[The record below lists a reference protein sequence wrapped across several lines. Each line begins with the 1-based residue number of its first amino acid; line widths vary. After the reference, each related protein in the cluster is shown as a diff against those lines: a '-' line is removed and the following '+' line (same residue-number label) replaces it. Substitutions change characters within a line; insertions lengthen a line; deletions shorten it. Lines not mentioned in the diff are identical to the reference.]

1 MTSKSPLP
9 RRTSSAMSAY
19 NTTTFDSAHEER
31 LSSLLASSNFSIAD
45 YLNLALSS
53 SSDNTNSTNSNQDDD
68 LLEQKMASLA
78 LQLQMSTQSCHD
90 EIGRIGA
97 ELSAIVPRCAA
108 DVTRVKSGLEG
119 MELDVRGLLEGMD
132 DQYHQQQQGSGGKEG
147 GNIHGPDVSGGGSAP
162 KDDDT
167 IITSIDNNTTNPN
180 PLSTLHSLLNLKN
193 HLTTTRSILAAASSW
208 DETINSIPKLLS
220 SSNNNNSGQP
230 NLIEAVAALSKLEQ
244 GARALQGMPEGQTE
258 RTAAISKLRTQL
270 EVLLKPQLLH
280 ALKKMETR
288 LGPLQQCVGMYGT
301 LGKMDVMREEYVRMR
316 PGEVISLWF
325 SFGGHNAAIGKNSVV
340 EDEEEK
346 VMDDEDDLDNDDK
359 TDEEE
364 EAEDFDFSE
373 ETTDATTS
381 SSTTNKSSSTQINA
395 KQFIEFLPTFY
406 ESVLELLSK
415 ERAQS
420 KQVFGP
426 ELAPSIVGRV
436 LLECFKPIISSFKSR
451 LGNVCSVPGSG
462 ISGNSSS
469 GNDGFGGTEGI
480 AAAYESTIQFLSL
493 AYDQMEP
500 WEGQGCNNQENDH
513 DSASNNDD
521 VMETIRT
528 AFRMI
533 ASPFVP
539 YQRALAEAERD
550 PLGKAASMVA
560 KDVRSVVGLQDA
572 ADRLGDLAPFMFPLA
587 DSAISRFEL
596 LTSGY
601 NASATLSLVD
611 NLIATH
617 ASELAIAMGSLSGH
631 VSNSKGNEF
640 DEQHANC
647 ALEILRIAG
656 SFKRSLKSFDN
667 SVKDRLRSLS
677 DMMLDD
683 TLEQSGG
690 GLPDAIEPAQL
701 RSFLAKE
708 ACSLSPDYIDD
719 GTGVKLPA
727 SVVELRRLACT
738 TSNSADGTTLFP
750 KSADSVSRLARS
762 CQSFVF
768 EVCYAIPEQ
777 NLCGIS
783 ALPVWKQD
791 GVGSG
796 DEDSYGILPQ
806 SFITHVG
813 EHILALVQALEPFA
827 SDKEALG
834 LANEVMTRV
843 IEVAVQPWKEFVA
856 AAGVSLTGDEKS
868 QLKSLMRGKEVSQFF
883 GDDGDTDMDN
893 QIEEEDDEEED
904 PDDKAS
910 TAFCNQWLDVVGLA
924 VAGRL
929 LERTMRIPRLG
940 RKGAEHLAA
949 DLNYIRNVFTALGV
963 AGHPHPLLGYM
974 AKLVTMDEES
984 LQFKIHSRQGE
995 KTPSD
1000 ALEVIKRAEIRIAYV
1015 RGISVYRYP
1024 ETCDHST

>member
-1 MTSKSPLP
+1 
-9 RRTSSAMSAY
+9 
-19 NTTTFDSAHEER
+19 
-31 LSSLLASSNFSIAD
+31 
-45 YLNLALSS
+45 
-53 SSDNTNSTNSNQDDD
+53 
-68 LLEQKMASLA
+68 
-78 LQLQMSTQSCHD
+78 MSTQSCHD

-132 DQYHQQQQGSGGKEG
+132 DQYHHHQQQQGGGGKEG
-147 GNIHGPDVSGGGSAP
+147 GNIHGPDVSGGGGGSAP

-167 IITSIDNNTTNPN
+167 IITSIDNNNTNPN

-220 SSNNNNSGQP
+220 SSSSTNNGQP

-258 RTAAISKLRTQL
+258 RTAAITKLRTQL

-288 LGPLQQCVGMYGT
+288 LGPLQQCVGMYAT

-325 SFGGHNAAIGKNSVV
+325 SFGGHNAATVGGKSSVV

-346 VMDDEDDLDNDDK
+346 VVDDDDLDNDDK

-373 ETTDATTS
+373 ETTDATTT
-381 SSTTNKSSSTQINA
+381 STTNKSSSTQINA

-426 ELAPSIVGRV
+426 ELAPSIIGRV

-451 LGNVCSVPGSG
+451 LGNVCPVPGSG
-462 ISGNSSS
+462 INGSSS

-500 WEGQGCNNQENDH
+500 WEGQGSNNQENDH

-587 DSAISRFEL
+587 DCK
-596 LTSGY
+596 Y
-601 NASATLSLVD
+601 
-611 NLIATH
+611 
-617 ASELAIAMGSLSGH
+617 
-631 VSNSKGNEF
+631 
-640 DEQHANC
+640 C
-647 ALEILRIAG
+647 
-656 SFKRSLKSFDN
+656 
-667 SVKDRLRSLS
+667 
-677 DMMLDD
+677 
-683 TLEQSGG
+683 
-690 GLPDAIEPAQL
+690 
-701 RSFLAKE
+701 
-708 ACSLSPDYIDD
+708 
-719 GTGVKLPA
+719 
-727 SVVELRRLACT
+727 
-738 TSNSADGTTLFP
+738 
-750 KSADSVSRLARS
+750 
-762 CQSFVF
+762 
-768 EVCYAIPEQ
+768 
-777 NLCGIS
+777 
-783 ALPVWKQD
+783 
-791 GVGSG
+791 
-796 DEDSYGILPQ
+796 
-806 SFITHVG
+806 
-813 EHILALVQALEPFA
+813 
-827 SDKEALG
+827 
-834 LANEVMTRV
+834 
-843 IEVAVQPWKEFVA
+843 
-856 AAGVSLTGDEKS
+856 
-868 QLKSLMRGKEVSQFF
+868 
-883 GDDGDTDMDN
+883 
-893 QIEEEDDEEED
+893 
-904 PDDKAS
+904 
-910 TAFCNQWLDVVGLA
+910 
-924 VAGRL
+924 
-929 LERTMRIPRLG
+929 
-940 RKGAEHLAA
+940 
-949 DLNYIRNVFTALGV
+949 
-963 AGHPHPLLGYM
+963 
-974 AKLVTMDEES
+974 
-984 LQFKIHSRQGE
+984 
-995 KTPSD
+995 
-1000 ALEVIKRAEIRIAYV
+1000 V
-1015 RGISVYRYP
+1015 RGFMPFVWLSKCFPMLTHCYP
-1024 ETCDHST
+1024 CHLLFLSQPLFLDSSCSQVDTMPPPHYHWSIT

>member
-9 RRTSSAMSAY
+9 RRTSSAMSSY

-53 SSDNTNSTNSNQDDD
+53 SDTNNSNQDDD
-68 LLEQKMASLA
+68 LLEQRMASLA

-132 DQYHQQQQGSGGKEG
+132 DATTTRQYQQQQGSGGKEG
-147 GNIHGPDVSGGGSAP
+147 GNIHGPDVGGGGGGSAS

-167 IITSIDNNTTNPN
+167 IITSIDNNNNTNPN

-220 SSNNNNSGQP
+220 SSSSTNNGQP

-325 SFGGHNAAIGKNSVV
+325 SFGGHAATVGGGGGKSSVV
-340 EDEEEK
+340 EDDEEK
-346 VMDDEDDLDNDDK
+346 VVDDDDLDNDDK

-373 ETTDATTS
+373 ETTDATTT
-381 SSTTNKSSSTQINA
+381 STTNKSSSTQINA

-451 LGNVCSVPGSG
+451 LGNVCPVPGSG
-462 ISGNSSS
+462 VSSSSSS

-500 WEGQGCNNQENDH
+500 WEGQSSNNQENDH
-513 DSASNNDD
+513 DGASNNDD

-528 AFRMI
+528 AFSMI

-572 ADRLGDLAPFMFPLA
+572 ADRLA
-587 DSAISRFEL
+587 AISRFEL

-601 NASATLSLVD
+601 NAPTTLSLVD

-667 SVKDRLRSLS
+667 SVKDRLRGLS

-683 TLEQSGG
+683 TLEQNGG
-690 GLPDAIEPAQL
+690 GLPDALEPAQL

-708 ACSLSPDYIDD
+708 ACNLSPDYIDD

-727 SVVELRRLACT
+727 PVVELRRLAGT
-738 TSNSADGTTLFP
+738 PSTSTDGATLFP
-750 KSADSVSRLARS
+750 KSVDSVSRLARS

-777 NLCGIS
+777 NLRGIS

-834 LANEVMTRV
+834 LANEVMTGV

-883 GDDGDTDMDN
+883 GDDGDTDIYN
-893 QIEEEDDEEED
+893 QNEEEDDEEED

-995 KTPSD
+995 KAPSD

-1015 RGISVYRYP
+1015 RGISV
-1024 ETCDHST
+1024 

>member
-1 MTSKSPLP
+1 
-9 RRTSSAMSAY
+9 
-19 NTTTFDSAHEER
+19 
-31 LSSLLASSNFSIAD
+31 
-45 YLNLALSS
+45 
-53 SSDNTNSTNSNQDDD
+53 
-68 LLEQKMASLA
+68 
-78 LQLQMSTQSCHD
+78 MSTQSCHD

-132 DQYHQQQQGSGGKEG
+132 DQHQQQQGIGGKEG
-147 GNIHGPDVSGGGSAP
+147 GNIHGPDVSGGGSAT

-167 IITSIDNNTTNPN
+167 IITSIDNNNTTNPN

-220 SSNNNNSGQP
+220 SSSSNSSNNGQP

-244 GARALQGMPEGQTE
+244 GARALQGMPEGQAE

-301 LGKMDVMREEYVRMR
+301 LGKMDVMREEYVKMR
-316 PGEVISLWF
+316 PGGVISLWF

-346 VMDDEDDLDNDDK
+346 VVNDEDDDDLHNDDK

-451 LGNVCSVPGSG
+451 LGNVCPVPGSG
-462 ISGNSSS
+462 ISSSSSS

-500 WEGQGCNNQENDH
+500 WEGQGSNNQENDH

-587 DSAISRFEL
+587 DCKYCVRGFYFCVVVPVFFHAHSTLLPMSCLCFFAAAISRFEL

-683 TLEQSGG
+683 TLEQSGV
-690 GLPDAIEPAQL
+690 DFQM
-701 RSFLAKE
+701 
-708 ACSLSPDYIDD
+708 
-719 GTGVKLPA
+719 
-727 SVVELRRLACT
+727 
-738 TSNSADGTTLFP
+738 
-750 KSADSVSRLARS
+750 
-762 CQSFVF
+762 
-768 EVCYAIPEQ
+768 
-777 NLCGIS
+777 
-783 ALPVWKQD
+783 
-791 GVGSG
+791 
-796 DEDSYGILPQ
+796 
-806 SFITHVG
+806 H
-813 EHILALVQALEPFA
+813 
-827 SDKEALG
+827 
-834 LANEVMTRV
+834 
-843 IEVAVQPWKEFVA
+843 
-856 AAGVSLTGDEKS
+856 
-868 QLKSLMRGKEVSQFF
+868 
-883 GDDGDTDMDN
+883 
-893 QIEEEDDEEED
+893 
-904 PDDKAS
+904 
-910 TAFCNQWLDVVGLA
+910 
-924 VAGRL
+924 
-929 LERTMRIPRLG
+929 
-940 RKGAEHLAA
+940 
-949 DLNYIRNVFTALGV
+949 
-963 AGHPHPLLGYM
+963 
-974 AKLVTMDEES
+974 
-984 LQFKIHSRQGE
+984 
-995 KTPSD
+995 
-1000 ALEVIKRAEIRIAYV
+1000 
-1015 RGISVYRYP
+1015 
-1024 ETCDHST
+1024 

>member
-9 RRTSSAMSAY
+9 PRRTNSTFGASSS
-19 NTTTFDSAHEER
+19 SSSSSVVLQEER
-31 LSSLLASSNFSIAD
+31 LSSLLASSNFSIAE
-45 YLNLALSS
+45 YLNLALSTGEEK
-53 SSDNTNSTNSNQDDD
+53 DEDQNHD
-68 LLEQKMASLA
+68 LIEQTMASLA

-108 DVTRVKSGLEG
+108 DVSRVQSGLEG
-119 MELDVRGLLEGMD
+119 MELDVRGLLEGMLVD
-132 DQYHQQQQGSGGKEG
+132 QQQQQQQQHLQGEAT
-147 GNIHGPDVSGGGSAP
+147 NIHGPDVSGGGIKSAP
-162 KDDDT
+162 SKEDT
-167 IITSIDNNTTNPN
+167 TNTNNDIDNNSTDPN

-220 SSNNNNSGQP
+220 SSSTGSTGGSSP
-230 NLIEAVAALSKLEQ
+230 NLIEAVTALSKLEQ
-244 GARALQGMPEGQTE
+244 GARALQGMPEGQVE
-258 RTAAISKLRTQL
+258 RSAAIAKVRSQL

-280 ALKKMETR
+280 ALKKMDTR
-288 LGPLQQCVGMYGT
+288 LGPLQQCVLMYGT
-301 LGKMDVMREEYVRMR
+301 LGKMDVMREEYVKMR
-316 PGEVISLWF
+316 PGEVIGLWF
-325 SFGGHNAAIGKNSVV
+325 SFGGNGGHAVGGASSDKSMMKVNK
-340 EDEEEK
+340 EDSEDQT
-346 VMDDEDDLDNDDK
+346 DDDDD
-359 TDEEE
+359 EE
-364 EAEDFDFSE
+364 EAEDFDFSDE
-373 ETTDATTS
+373 ITEQPATKTS
-381 SSTTNKSSSTQINA
+381 IPSQQINA

-406 ESVLELLSK
+406 EAVLELLSK
-415 ERAQS
+415 ERTQS

-436 LLECFKPIISSFKSR
+436 LLECFKPIMSSFKSR
-451 LGNVCSVPGSG
+451 LGNVCPVVPGSG
-462 ISGNSSS
+462 FGSGVSGSSS

-500 WEGQGCNNQENDH
+500 WEGKSSSGSNNNNNQENADA
-513 DSASNNDD
+513 DGAASTNEDD

-539 YQRALAEAERD
+539 YQRALAEVERD

-601 NASATLSLVD
+601 NAPATLALVD

-617 ASELAIAMGSLSGH
+617 ASELAIAMGSLSSH
-631 VSNSKGNEF
+631 VSNSTGNEF

-656 SFKRSLKSFDN
+656 SFKRTLKSFDH

-677 DMMLDD
+677 DLMLDD
-683 TLEQSGG
+683 TLEKGD
-690 GLPDAIEPAQL
+690 GLPDALEPAQL

-708 ACSLSPDYIDD
+708 ACNLSPDYIDD

-727 SVVELRRLACT
+727 SVVELRRLA
-738 TSNSADGTTLFP
+738 SSDGSPLFP
-750 KSADSVSRLARS
+750 KSVDSVSRLARS

-777 NLCGIS
+777 NLRGIS

-791 GVGSG
+791 SVGDG
-796 DEDSYGILPQ
+796 DEESYGILPQ

-834 LANEVMTRV
+834 LANEVMNGV
-843 IEVAVQPWKEFVA
+843 IEVALQPWKEFVA

-868 QLKSLMRGKEVSQFF
+868 ELTSLMRGKEVSRLF
-883 GDDGDTDMDN
+883 GDDGDNELDN
-893 QIEEEDDEEED
+893 QNEEEVDEDED
-904 PDDKAS
+904 HDDKAS

-929 LERTMRIPRLG
+929 LERTMRVPRLG
-940 RKGAEHLAA
+940 RKGAEHLAT

-984 LQFKIHSRQGE
+984 LQFKISSRQGE
-995 KTPSD
+995 MTPSD
-1000 ALEVIKRAEIRIAYV
+1000 ALEVIKRAETRIAYV
-1015 RGISVYRYP
+1015 RGISV
-1024 ETCDHST
+1024 

>member
-9 RRTSSAMSAY
+9 RRTSGTMSSY

-53 SSDNTNSTNSNQDDD
+53 SSDNTNSNSNQDDD

-132 DQYHQQQQGSGGKEG
+132 DQYHQQGSGGGKEV
-147 GNIHGPDVSGGGSAP
+147 GNIHGPDVSGGGGSAT

-167 IITSIDNNTTNPN
+167 IITSIDNNNTNN

-220 SSNNNNSGQP
+220 SSNTNNGQP

-346 VMDDEDDLDNDDK
+346 VVNDEDDDDLDNDDK

-381 SSTTNKSSSTQINA
+381 SSTTNKKSSSTQINA

-451 LGNVCSVPGSG
+451 LGNVCPVPGSG

-500 WEGQGCNNQENDH
+500 WEGQGSSNNQENDH

-708 ACSLSPDYIDD
+708 ACNLSPDYIDD

-727 SVVELRRLACT
+727 SVVELRRLAGT

-750 KSADSVSRLARS
+750 KSVDSVSRLARS

-777 NLCGIS
+777 NLRGIS

-834 LANEVMTRV
+834 LANEVMTGV

-868 QLKSLMRGKEVSQFF
+868 QLKSLMRGKEVSYFF
-883 GDDGDTDMDN
+883 CDDGDTDMDN

-974 AKLVTMDEES
+974 AKLVTMNEES

-1015 RGISVYRYP
+1015 RGISV
-1024 ETCDHST
+1024 